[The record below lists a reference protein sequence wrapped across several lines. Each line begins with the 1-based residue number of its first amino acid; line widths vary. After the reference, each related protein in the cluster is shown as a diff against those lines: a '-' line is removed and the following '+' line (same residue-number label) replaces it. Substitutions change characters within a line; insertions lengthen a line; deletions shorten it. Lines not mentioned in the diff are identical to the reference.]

1 MKYNILLIFSLS
13 AVASEAWSHPTTKL
27 KTYRRIT
34 QSQRT
39 PTDVIS
45 LTTALRVS
53 NAHVLPDIDVI
64 TKPTTSIAIPNTST
78 TTTAKTND
86 NADVDTSTYLI
97 HKGRAVDMIKRCVS
111 VEGLSLSKGWTP
123 QATEAFKIAIG

>member
-39 PTDVIS
+39 PTDVVA
-45 LTTALRVS
+45 LTTALWVS
-53 NAHVLPDIDVI
+53 NAHFLTDIDVT
-64 TKPTTSIAIPNTST
+64 TKPTTSMAIPNTST
-78 TTTAKTND
+78 T
-86 NADVDTSTYLI
+86 VDTSTYLI

>member
-13 AVASEAWSHPTTKL
+13 VIGSDAWSRPATKL
-27 KTYRRIT
+27 KTHNGIA
-34 QSQRT
+34 QSLANDLALRT
-39 PTDVIS
+39 T
-45 LTTALRVS
+45 LRVS
-53 NAHVLPDIDVI
+53 HAQFLPDIDVA
-64 TKPTTSIAIPNTST
+64 TKPTTTSIAIPNTST
-78 TTTAKTND
+78 TDTKAND
-86 NADVDTSTYLI
+86 DADVDTFTYLI